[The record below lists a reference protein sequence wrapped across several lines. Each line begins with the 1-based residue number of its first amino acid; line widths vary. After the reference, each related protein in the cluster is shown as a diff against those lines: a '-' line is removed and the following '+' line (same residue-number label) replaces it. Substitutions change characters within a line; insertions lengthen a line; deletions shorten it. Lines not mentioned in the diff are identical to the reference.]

1 MAYSITLCLP
11 AVLVC
16 QVFQSK
22 ASMLKQIQQQFSW
35 LELQGIFKQSAR
47 PCIRLIAIFFQGHLC
62 SFSPRRANH
71 FKACVIMKAKEA
83 DGRIC
88 KMFSEPRDFTLLN
101 SPAEVAQLLLEHDHY
116 LICPHINPDPDSLGS
131 AVGLYLALQ
140 QLGKRVQ
147 VFLPEET
154 PPYMD
159 YLLQH
164 ADVQLEQPLDMQWKM
179 IFVDLGTPKQ
189 LHPSVKLIHPWLD
202 IDHHMGPV
210 SFTRYSYID
219 QNSPATSEI
228 ILRIMQ
234 AMNQPLNRTIATCL
248 YSALVF
254 DTRNLTT
261 PVTTPATLRQAAEL
275 VEAGAEPTYI
285 NQMLNQQKPLNLM
298 RLMGEVFANL
308 HATLNDTLIWA
319 VVPKALQEKH
329 EVDENEVDYLI
340 SDLLTIASAEV
351 ILMFKEVSS
360 GHIKIS
366 WRSKSQIDVN
376 RIARQFGGGGH
387 HYACGARLNLPL
399 KQAVKQIIQATQEAM
414 EASFANT

>member
-1 MAYSITLCLP
+1 
-11 AVLVC
+11 
-16 QVFQSK
+16 
-22 ASMLKQIQQQFSW
+22 
-35 LELQGIFKQSAR
+35 
-47 PCIRLIAIFFQGHLC
+47 
-62 SFSPRRANH
+62 
-71 FKACVIMKAKEA
+71 
-83 DGRIC
+83 
-88 KMFSEPRDFTLLN
+88 MFSEPSQFSLL
-101 SPAEVAQLLLEHDHY
+101 SDPASVARLLQENDHY

-131 AVGLYLALQ
+131 AVGLHLALRK
-140 QLGKRVQ
+140 LGKTVKI
-147 VFLPEET
+147 FLPEET

-159 YLLQH
+159 YLLQY

-210 SFTRYSYID
+210 SFTRYAYID
-219 QNSPATSEI
+219 QTSPATSEI
-228 ILRIMQ
+228 ILRILQLMEL
-234 AMNQPLNRTIATCL
+234 PLDPTIATCL

-261 PVTTPATLRQAAEL
+261 PATTAETLRQAAEL
-275 VEAGAEPTYI
+275 VAAGAEPTYV

-298 RLMGEVFANL
+298 RLMGEVFADLN
-308 HATLNDTLIWA
+308 ASLNDTLIWG

-329 EVDENEVDYLI
+329 GVDENEVDYLI

-360 GHIKIS
+360 GHVKVS
-366 WRSKSQIDVN
+366 WRSKCHVDVN

-387 HYACGARLNLPL
+387 HYACGARLALPL
-399 KQAVKQIIQATQEAM
+399 KQAVKRVISATQEAM
-414 EASFANT
+414 EAYYAAH